1 MAPGGPTTTRRGWQP
16 AAAARGSAALTEKCQ
31 RNTREMSEKGQ
42 NLVKTSTL
50 VRRIVIPYVVQAG
63 TPPYPKETE
72 MQTSAPPDAPL
83 SPHWAF
89 VVQLRQ
95 GTALTPQGLHG
106 RVEHIVSGRAV
117 YFTGLEELGVF
128 LAQVLAPGA
137 PPHPPS

>member
-1 MAPGGPTTTRRGWQP
+1 
-16 AAAARGSAALTEKCQ
+16 
-31 RNTREMSEKGQ
+31 
-42 NLVKTSTL
+42 
-50 VRRIVIPYVVQAG
+50 
-63 TPPYPKETE
+63 
-72 MQTSAPPDAPL
+72 MQTFAPPDAPL

-117 YFTGLEELGVF
+117 YFTGLEELGAF

-137 PPHPPS
+137 PQHTPIVSMEEPYRCTRHKEGVYDSATTSCTRAALGPLDRHPELSPLAPHDRLW